1 MKYKT
6 ACLRGYLEVIGGV
19 LLKGPLL
26 RHRLAGLPLRLRHGG
41 GINHISL
48 VADNIDP

>member
-19 LLKGPLL
+19 LLKGPLMTRAL
-26 RHRLAGLPLRLRHGG
+26 IGPIALLEAVTCFL
-41 GINHISL
+41 SF
-48 VADNIDP
+48 V